1 MAIKTF
7 ATGEVLTASD
17 TNTYLANSGLVYVT
31 STTVGSA
38 VSSVTVSNCFSTTYD
53 NYRITYA
60 GGTATNA
67 DFIRLTLS
75 GGSGTSYAY
84 GATFIQYSNTTNTTV
99 SAGDTAARVGV
110 MGMTRWG
117 MVIDIYSPFL
127 STQTNFTSQTS
138 SDQYSWSGGG
148 YNSTSASSTGFTLT
162 PAAGTITGG
171 IITVMGY
178 RKA

>member
-1 MAIKTF
+1 
-7 ATGEVLTASD
+7 
-17 TNTYLANSGLVYVT
+17 
-31 STTVGSA
+31 
-38 VSSVTVSNCFSTTYD
+38 
-53 NYRITYA
+53 
-60 GGTATNA
+60 
-67 DFIRLTLS
+67 
-75 GGSGTSYAY
+75 
-84 GATFIQYSNTTNTTV
+84 
-99 SAGDTAARVGV
+99 

-127 STQTNFTSQTS
+127 NTQTNFTSQTS